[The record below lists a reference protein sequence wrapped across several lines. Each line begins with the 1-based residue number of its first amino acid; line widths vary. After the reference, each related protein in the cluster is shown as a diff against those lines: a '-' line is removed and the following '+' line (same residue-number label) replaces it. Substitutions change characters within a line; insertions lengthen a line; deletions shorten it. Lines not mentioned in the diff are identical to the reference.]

1 MSGIGWAL
9 TCGVGALWCWPLPA
23 RPPSRARAVSP
34 PMQLWGPLGVG
45 RRAGDLSSE
54 VFLALLRGIA
64 PAVHAGVPPPV
75 AVAACASVAARATQD
90 EALRRDLVALEN
102 AARSGAPLGPCWT
115 QLATRYP
122 HAGLG
127 PVARAWSLSDRVG
140 CGVGA
145 AVAAAV
151 RMTAE
156 QADHRRQIAAATAG
170 ARATMQ
176 VLTLLPVLGVGICA
190 LVGVNPVQLYSSGI
204 GRIALVLGLLML
216 WIGRRVIT
224 VMIRRACAPRALT

>member
-1 MSGIGWAL
+1 MQWLRAL
-9 TCGVGALWCWPLPA
+9 
-23 RPPSRARAVSP
+23 RAR
-34 PMQLWGPLGVG
+34 

-90 EALRRDLVALEN
+90 ESLRGDLAALEH

-115 QLATRYP
+115 QLAIRYP
-122 HAGLG
+122 QAGLG

-145 AVAAAV
+145 AVTAAV
-151 RMTAE
+151 RMTAQ
-156 QADHRRQIAAATAG
+156 QADHRRQITAATAG

-176 VLTLLPVLGVGICA
+176 VLTLLPVLGIGICA

-204 GRIALVLGLLML
+204 GRIALCLGLLLL
-216 WIGRRVIT
+216 WTGRRVIAA
-224 VMIRRACAPRALT
+224 MIRRACAPRALT